1 VEDAIAP
8 VSIRYRAPEGDG
20 REPVA
25 LAPWPASPGAP
36 RFPFWSRLE
45 IGRDDGKRPEEP
57 GLLLLADAT
66 VSRKHCVIT
75 RRGNGRCSLRDLSR
89 NGTRLDGRRLVPNVE
104 TDLRPGQ
111 TITVGESRSFV
122 LLGAAVPSIVRSAAA
137 GMSMATLSH
146 SDRVIATVVVGDIKD
161 YTVLSRRDVSEE
173 TQRAVRRVFEA
184 LTALVLKLGGTVK
197 EYQGDAILAFW
208 EGDVSGA
215 QAVQALRAT
224 QQLDALVCRI
234 AADPRLWPVKDHPLE
249 MHWALATGIVLID
262 SIGEGQAVGLSMM
275 GEPVVRAFRM
285 EKFAG
290 PDTGRI
296 LACRATHAAAAGAFT
311 FRDLGDMS
319 AKGFDRPDR
328 VFALQ
333 ERVDAACT

>member
-1 VEDAIAP
+1 MSGGAAP
-8 VSIRYRAPEGDG
+8 LGLRYRPPEGDG
-20 REPVA
+20 REPAA
-25 LAPWPASPGAP
+25 LSPWPAASDAP

-57 GLLLLADAT
+57 GLLLVADAT
-66 VSRKHCVIT
+66 VSRVHCVLT
-75 RRGNGRCSLRDLSR
+75 RRVDGRCLLRDLSR
-89 NGTRLDGRRLVPNVE
+89 NGTRLDGRRLLPNVE
-104 TDLRPGQ
+104 TGVRTGQ

-122 LLGAAVPSIVRSAAA
+122 LLCEALPSIVRAAA
-137 GMSMATLSH
+137 VGKSMDTVAHT
-146 SDRVIATVVVGDIKD
+146 DRVIATVVVGDIKD
-161 YTVLSRRDVSEE
+161 YTVLSRRDLSEE

-197 EYQGDAILAFW
+197 EYQGDAIVAFW
-208 EGDVSGA
+208 EGDESGA

-224 QQLDALVCRI
+224 RQLDALARRI

-249 MHWALATGIVLID
+249 MHWALATGMVLID
-262 SIGEGQAVGLSMM
+262 SIGEGQAVGLSLM
-275 GEPVVRAFRM
+275 GEPIVRAFRM

-296 LACRATHAAAAGAFT
+296 LACRATRAAAGSALS
-311 FRDLGDMS
+311 FRDLGEMT

-328 VFALQ
+328 VFALVEQ
-333 ERVDAACT
+333 E